1 MEAEV
6 GDPVVVADERD
17 DASRVLDFPD
27 LDGLVSRPTGKVVAH
42 RPLRAFFHGDVV
54 RVHCLLLL
62 FFVAIVGILFVVA
75 LLLQVLLHFL
85 YSLLGRES
93 HLEVRSGVVGV

>member
-6 GDPVVVADERD
+6 SDPVVVADERD
-17 DASRVLDFPD
+17 DASGVLDFPD
-27 LDGLVSRPTGKVVAH
+27 LDGLVSGPTGKVVAR
-42 RPLRAFFHGDVV
+42 RPLRAFFNGDVV
-54 RVHCLLLL
+54 GVHGLLLLL
-62 FFVAIVGILFVVA
+62 FVAIVSILFVVA